1 LKKIYHKFVTFP
13 YKWVVAAVCFL
24 VLFIGLGFCST
35 AKTIFIEPI
44 TKAFGFPRSVF
55 TINDSFRYITVTVVT
70 LFFDILVRKLG
81 TKKLLLMGIA
91 CYIISSLIYA
101 LAGSL
106 PLFYIAGI
114 FLGLGVSWCSTTMI
128 SVIINR
134 WFDKN
139 KGTVLGVIFASNA
152 LGSATAIYLT
162 TPIIYSAGNP
172 FGYRKAYLLITL
184 FLIVLLIITAIFFKD
199 KTVSNIAEPS
209 KKGVKRSSGT
219 WKGFEYKEL
228 RKMPAFYTV
237 VISIFF
243 ITVSQIG
250 GVVTPH
256 FIDIGFDPSFVTTAI
271 TVSNIALAIFK
282 ILMGVFY
289 DKFGIRVTLNC
300 CLISSLLAKT
310 LLLIITPTAG
320 GKFLTILF
328 ELLIAVGTTAET
340 VMLPIIALALFGEV
354 SFNKTLALLTS
365 VCAGGHILASP
376 ILNIPYDITGSYKIS
391 FIFVSIISALVLIAM
406 NFAMSDLAIMR
417 NKIKILDKMEE

>member
-1 LKKIYHKFVTFP
+1 MDKTGLRADAKS
-13 YKWVVAAVCFL
+13 YKWIVATICFL
-24 VLFIGLGFCST
+24 ILFIGLGFCST

-81 TKKLLLMGIA
+81 TKKLLLIGIV
-91 CYIISSLIYA
+91 CYIISSMIYA
-101 LAGSL
+101 LADSL

-184 FLIVLLIITAIFFKD
+184 FLIVLLVITAIFFKD

-250 GVVTPH
+250 AVVAPH
-256 FIDIGFDPSFVTTAI
+256 FIDIGFDSSFVTTAI

-300 CLISSLLAKT
+300 CLICSLLAKI
-310 LLLIITPTAG
+310 LLFMIAPTATG
-320 GKFLTILF
+320 EVFVVVF
-328 ELLIAVGTTAET
+328 EVLIAVGTTIET
-340 VMLPIIALALFGEV
+340 VMLPIIALALFGEA
-354 SFNKTLALLTS
+354 SFNKSLAILTS
-365 VCAGGHILASP
+365 ICACGHILASP

-406 NFAMSDLAIMR
+406 NLAMSDLVIKR
-417 NKIKILDKMEE
+417 NKVKILDKTEE